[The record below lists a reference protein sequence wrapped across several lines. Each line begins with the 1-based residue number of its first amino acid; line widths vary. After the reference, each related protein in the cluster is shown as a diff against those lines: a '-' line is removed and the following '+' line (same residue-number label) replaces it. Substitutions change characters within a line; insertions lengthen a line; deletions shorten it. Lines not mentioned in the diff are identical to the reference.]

1 MKTVNYMKTN
11 SDFTYARAITYG
23 VLTELLLVLTQFIYL
38 KYYANNNPEA
48 GFVFTSDYMINR
60 GFYVFQIIGF
70 FVYTILVFVLIRKIK
85 VNTFNKILA
94 MIVTGAVVELTFYA
108 IVPADYELAFFFSVL
123 DKFIA
128 GIFGAI
134 VYFYSSDSE

>member
-1 MKTVNYMKTN
+1 MKTN

-38 KYYANNNPEA
+38 KYYANNNPEV

-70 FVYTILVFVLIRKIK
+70 FVYTVVVFVLIRKIK
-85 VNTFNKILA
+85 VNTFKKILA
-94 MIVTGAVVELTFYA
+94 LIVTGAVIELTFYA

>member
-1 MKTVNYMKTN
+1 MKTN
-11 SDFTYARAITYG
+11 SDFTYTRAITYG

-38 KYYANNNPEA
+38 KYYTNNNPEA
-48 GFVFTSDYMINR
+48 GFVFSSDYMISQ

-70 FVYTILVFVLIRKIK
+70 FVYTVVVFILIRKIK
-85 VNTFNKILA
+85 VNTFNKILVL
-94 MIVTGAVVELTFYA
+94 IVAGAVIELTFYA

-128 GIFGAI
+128 GVFGAI
-134 VYFYSSDSE
+134 VYFYSS